1 MDRLQQKNSL
11 FIKLGA
17 LFGPLLRLVEHP
29 DQYNYQ
35 EMAETIARYS
45 AEYNKLI
52 NEFNDFAQGQ
62 PGHYYQIEFY
72 KFSNAL
78 HGVCNRLR
86 QNHPLIHI
94 VQEEVVIAKAAL
106 DDIPISPTS
115 VILEAGSPFTAYCK
129 LKELCE
135 ADAMSSL
142 AWLDPF
148 LSASIFHRFL
158 SSVRSTVPVT
168 LVTCEPGAHAG
179 RRDKTR
185 WTEFIDISRLY
196 AKEQGQSL
204 YHLIIQPNLHDRWII
219 FDTKRIYALGGSVK
233 DAGDK
238 DYFTITSVEASPEN
252 LQKIKTHIDTGTELF
267 GPQTPHHL

>member
-17 LFGPLLRLVEHP
+17 LFGPLLRLVENP
-29 DQYNYQ
+29 DQYDDQ
-35 EMAETIARYS
+35 ERAEIFAQYC
-45 AEYNKLI
+45 AEYPNLI
-52 NEFNDFAQGQ
+52 SAFRVFATGQ
-62 PGHYYQIEFY
+62 PGHFYEIEHR
-72 KFSNAL
+72 KFLHAL
-78 HGVCNRLR
+78 NGLR
-86 QNHPLIHI
+86 EKLAKNVYLAEAVKEQLA
-94 VQEEVVIAKAAL
+94 IAQAAL
-106 DDIPISPTS
+106 DAIPVPRTS

-135 ADAMSSL
+135 ADATSSL
-142 AWLDPF
+142 VWLDPF
-148 LSASIFHRFL
+148 LSGSIFHRFL
-158 SSVRSTVPVT
+158 SSVRATVPVT

-196 AKEQGQSL
+196 AKERGPAVYRL
-204 YHLIIQPNLHDRWII
+204 VTQPSLHDRWII
-219 FDTKRIYALGGSVK
+219 FDKKRIYALGGSVK

-252 LQKIKTHIDTGTELF
+252 LKKIQMHIDSGIEHF
-267 GPQTPHHL
+267 GPTTPHHL

>member
-17 LFGPLLRLVEHP
+17 LFGPLLRLVENP

-35 EMAETIARYS
+35 ERAEILARYS
-45 AEYNKLI
+45 SEYSNLT
-52 NEFNDFAQGQ
+52 NEFNEFAQGQ
-62 PGHYYQIEFY
+62 PGHYYKIEYY
-72 KFSNAL
+72 KFHGAL
-78 HGVCNRLR
+78 HNVFVRLL
-86 QNHPLIHI
+86 QNHPLVH
-94 VQEEVVIAKAAL
+94 VVKEQFIIAQTAL
-106 DDIPISPTS
+106 DDIAVRRTS
-115 VILEAGSPFTAYCK
+115 VILEAGSPFTAYCR

-135 ADAMSSL
+135 ADATNSL
-142 AWLDPF
+142 VWLDPYF
-148 LSASIFHRFL
+148 SASIFHRFL

-168 LVTCEPGAHAG
+168 LVTSEPGAHVG
-179 RRDKTR
+179 KGNKQR
-185 WTEFIDISRLY
+185 WIEFLDISRLY

-204 YHLIIQPNLHDRWII
+204 YRLIIQPSLHDRWII
-219 FDTKRIYALGGSVK
+219 FDTKRIYALGGSIK

-252 LQKIKTHIDTGTELF
+252 LQKIQTHIDTGTELF

>member
-35 EMAETIARYS
+35 ERAETIARYS
-45 AEYNKLI
+45 AEFRKILT
-52 NEFNDFAQGQ
+52 EFYEFAQGQ
-62 PGHYYQIEFY
+62 SGHYYEIEY
-72 KFSNAL
+72 SKFNSAL
-78 HGVCNRLR
+78 YGVVNRL
-86 QNHPLIHI
+86 QNNQPLIH
-94 VQEEVVIAKAAL
+94 VVKEQFIIAQAAL
-106 DDIPISPTS
+106 DDIPVRPTS
-115 VILEAGSPFTAYCK
+115 VIIEAGSPFTAYCK

-135 ADAMSSL
+135 VDATSSL
-142 AWLDPF
+142 VWLDPF
-148 LSASIFHRFL
+148 FSASIFHRFL
-158 SSVRSTVPVT
+158 SSVRATVPVT
-168 LVTCEPGAHAG
+168 LVTREPATHAG
-179 RRDKTR
+179 KRDQAR
-185 WTEFIDISRLY
+185 WTEFIDISRLF
-196 AKEQGQSL
+196 AQERGPAL
-204 YHLIIQPNLHDRWII
+204 YRLVIQPNLHDRWII

-252 LQKIKTHIDTGTELF
+252 LQKIQNHTDTGKELF